1 MLYKKKK
8 KRQRRIIVAFTTI
21 ILFISIVPLIII
33 MSNKNKT
40 IDLLEIL
47 QKTKYGTDGIGG
59 IITNGTMYVGYPR

>member
-21 ILFISIVPLIII
+21 LLFISIVPLIII

-40 IDLLEIL
+40 IATFNLAIPKIEESPP
-47 QKTKYGTDGIGG
+47 
-59 IITNGTMYVGYPR
+59 YVVCIDPGHGD